1 VHKTKVDYIIV
12 GQGVAGSWLAHEL
25 IKRDKS
31 IVVINHETD
40 NTASIKAAG
49 LYNPITGRKMVKT
62 WMADELFEN
71 LENDYASLE
80 KELSAHFIHPL
91 PIYRSFRNVEDKN
104 DWDGK
109 QDDLSLNKFI
119 KEIRIKSAGLS
130 QINDP
135 LGGIILNNCGYVDLP
150 KFIFT
155 FRNFLVNKESYLSEM
170 FDHSELVIKEDEVN
184 YKGLKAD
191 KIIFC
196 EGPQIGNPYWK
207 HLPFKLVRGE
217 LMDIECNINLPF
229 IFNQGVFM
237 IPKGNHIITIGSTY
251 DHGILSF
258 EPQASGIKNLRD
270 RLDKVFTGSYKII
283 GERAGIRPATHDRKP
298 FIGMHHKIKTLGIFN
313 GFGTKGVSLTPYFA
327 KHFADVLENKCELD
341 KNVDVQRVS

>member
-1 VHKTKVDYIIV
+1 MHKTKVDYIIV
-12 GQGVAGSWLAHEL
+12 GQGIAGSWLAHEL
-25 IKRDKS
+25 LKRDKS
-31 IVVINHETD
+31 IIVINHETD
-40 NTASIKAAG
+40 NTASLKAAG
-49 LYNPITGRKMVKT
+49 LFNPITGRKMVKT
-62 WMADELFEN
+62 WMADELFQN

-80 KELSAHFIHPL
+80 KKLGSDFLHQI

-119 KEIRIKSAGLS
+119 KEIKTKSTGPQEL
-130 QINDP
+130 NDP
-135 LGGIILNNCGYVDLP
+135 LGGIVLNNSGYVDLP
-150 KFIFT
+150 SFIYS
-155 FRNFLVNKESYLSEM
+155 FRNFLVNKEVYRSGV
-170 FDHSELVIKEDEVN
+170 FDYSELAIEENSVN

-196 EGPQIGNPYWK
+196 EGPQTKNQFWE

-217 LMDIECNINLPF
+217 LIDIECDVTLPY

-237 IPKGNHIITIGSTY
+237 IPKEKRITVGSTY
-251 DHGILSF
+251 DHSILSF
-258 EPQASGIKNLRD
+258 DPQPSGIKNLKE
-270 RLDKVFTGSYKII
+270 RLEKVFTGSYKII
-283 GERAGIRPATHDRKP
+283 EERAGIRPATYDRKP
-298 FIGMHHKIKTLGIFN
+298 FIGMHPEIKTLGIFN

-341 KNVDVQRVS
+341 KNVDVQRVN